1 MASSKFN
8 KTHQHSFTQYYPIGW
23 LLIQATQWSCR
34 TEVCAGMYWAA
45 VQSLKLQSACFGKTF
60 GGGATFSSNLLTF
73 GWNLWLTLKP
83 LNDTCDNENKFIP
96 HDDRGQTK
104 PLCLTASYSMVTP
117 APQGRCPLHHTEQKA
132 LRARSITL
140 SVMCCSAAWMNQIC
154 HNGWWDYFHK
164 RFAKGHV

>member
-1 MASSKFN
+1 MESKSETRE
-8 KTHQHSFTQYYPIGW
+8 KVQIDQTWLQVDSQTHQHSILSRRLVVNSGNTAAMQDRGLCRIV
-23 LLIQATQWSCR
+23 LSC
-34 TEVCAGMYWAA
+34 CAKCALW
-45 VQSLKLQSACFGKTF
+45 QNSC
-60 GGGATFSSNLLTF
+60 GGGVTFSSNLLTF

-140 SVMCCSAAWMNQIC
+140 SVMCCSAA
-154 HNGWWDYFHK
+154 
-164 RFAKGHV
+164 